1 MATENN
7 SQYLAGYPF
16 EGEVLGLVDLS
27 PCVNFTEMWQNF
39 NYTDPENPTMGAG
52 TVELTNL
59 FNYSQLGA
67 FPTPGYTSENLPP
80 AKDMLPWFGADGEV
94 FKALAYDTK
103 CWNRSLSSPV
113 SCQENCLEYLDLF
126 NATWLNFGN
135 LYCMQSFPEP
145 GFASLQSVVPP
156 KGNVNMILTNQ
167 CSQYTYGPGEGVDL
181 VTMYTLTDTWG
192 NVYALQSS
200 VTNATTTE
208 EWESLL
214 DSAEY
219 PDGWTI
225 SSQNLTA
232 SQTHYTYLIGDD
244 CWLIVLK
251 DSAGNAWQQYKYAE
265 PLEQSS
271 FLASMDCPALAKS
284 SNGGIAPTP
293 SGSAGMFSYTTGGGY
308 EILLLL
314 LVFMMNRLL

>member
-1 MATENN
+1 ME
-7 SQYLAGYPF
+7 LRI
-16 EGEVLGLVDLS
+16 
-27 PCVNFTEMWQNF
+27 VNFSPRTHSQNMVQF
-39 NYTDPENPTMGAG
+39 KCAMFWCHAWTKVRSCTTTWYKIISIQSISVLHGFVPHHESDQTLDDKGVPSNGGAG

-59 FNYSQLGA
+59 VNYSQLGA

-80 AKDMLPWFGADGEV
+80 AKDIAFGGIFSLGLERMVGFLRHLPTTPNVG
-94 FKALAYDTK
+94 Y
-103 CWNRSLSSPV
+103 SLSAPV

-126 NATWLNFGN
+126 NATWFNFGN
-135 LYCMQSFPEP
+135 LYCMQSYPEP
-145 GFASLQSVVPP
+145 GFASLQSAVPP

-200 VTNATTTE
+200 VTNSTTAE

-214 DSAEY
+214 ASAEY

-232 SQTHYTYLIGDD
+232 SQTHYT
-244 CWLIVLK
+244 
-251 DSAGNAWQQYKYAE
+251 
-265 PLEQSS
+265 
-271 FLASMDCPALAKS
+271 
-284 SNGGIAPTP
+284 
-293 SGSAGMFSYTTGGGY
+293 
-308 EILLLL
+308 
-314 LVFMMNRLL
+314 